1 MAMARAH
8 AKPPATRHL
17 FAITVSVP
25 SLSHL
30 HGCTVTLPMSPR
42 TASTA
47 PVGTAPCAPARIR
60 PDQIFR

>member
-1 MAMARAH
+1 MAMARTH

-42 TASTA
+42 VASTSH
-47 PVGTAPCAPARIR
+47 VGRTPSAPARIR